1 MKMFLILVLLVW
13 ITGCTDIPRDNSLDP
28 KNPNAE
34 AYQTAVFEN
43 FIIHYTN
50 IDSIPNVI
58 KYSQEASYELKG
70 DYDQRMMILEYHLTP
85 GSYEDSL
92 TSSENESRYENEY
105 RGSAS
110 RGFPHTFFNGKQ
122 TFIQGAS
129 STATVKS
136 RYKNI
141 LDSLTLKKVK
151 LYCEPFL
158 TIVNGV
164 LTVGGKV
171 ARYGNEN
178 IEDLV
183 VEMLILENKGDYL
196 HYTVRQ
202 KLLSQTISQLSPKE
216 VRDLENRDFA
226 IPNGYNQN
234 QLSVAIL
241 IKDNISKKILQAALA
256 E

>member
-1 MKMFLILVLLVW
+1 
-13 ITGCTDIPRDNSLDP
+13 
-28 KNPNAE
+28 
-34 AYQTAVFEN
+34 AVVEN
-43 FIIHYTN
+43 FIMHYTN
-50 IDSIPNVI
+50 VDSIPNVVQ
-58 KYSQEASYELKG
+58 YSQEATYELSG
-70 DYDQRMMILEYHLTP
+70 DYGKKMLILEYHLTP
-85 GSYEDSL
+85 GAYEDSL
-92 TSSENESRYENEY
+92 ASSENESRYENEY
-105 RGSAS
+105 RGSVS

-141 LDSLTLKKVK
+141 LDSLILKKVK
-151 LYCEPFL
+151 LFCEPDL
-158 TIVNGV
+158 TFANGV
-164 LTVGGKV
+164 LTVGGKI
-171 ARYGNEN
+171 ARYGNES
-178 IEDLV
+178 IGDLV
-183 VEMLILENKGDYL
+183 VEMFILENKGDYL
-196 HYTVRQ
+196 YYTVRQ

-216 VRDLENRDFA
+216 VRDLEDREFV